1 VEVLHLLRHKGV
13 LAGPTWKALLLTF
26 GIALGGCEARAS
38 GSSMAV
44 DSAEIVLGGW
54 GSEEHVVPSRVIV
67 RSGGAVVFLTVD
79 HRVHTIEFQSDSLS
93 APILAFLESTAQLRS
108 PPLLARGSVY
118 RISLAGAPPGYYP
131 FIAEGPGPPVLG
143 AIVVE

>member
-1 VEVLHLLRHKGV
+1 MEVLHLLRHKG
-13 LAGPTWKALLLTF
+13 LAGPTRKALLWTL
-26 GIALGGCEARAS
+26 GIALGACEARAP

-44 DSAEIVLGGW
+44 DSAEIVLGGR

-79 HRVHTIEFQSDSLS
+79 NRVHTIEFQSDSLS
-93 APILAFLESTAQLRS
+93 APIRAFLESTVQLRS
-108 PPLLARGSVY
+108 PPLLTKGSVY
-118 RISLAGAPPGYYP
+118 RISLVGAPPGYYP
-131 FIAEGPGPPVLG
+131 FLAEGPGPPVLG